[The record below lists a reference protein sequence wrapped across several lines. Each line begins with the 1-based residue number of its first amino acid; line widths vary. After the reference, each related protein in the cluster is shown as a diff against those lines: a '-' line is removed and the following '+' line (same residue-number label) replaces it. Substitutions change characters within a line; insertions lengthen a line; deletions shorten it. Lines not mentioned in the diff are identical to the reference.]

1 MRVFFSPLKWGNF
14 SFIHTSFTLPEL
26 CNSLG
31 RKPLS
36 YSTTKLSMT
45 LIISIVYRNIY
56 TYELFFT
63 PELGTSFTLPDACR
77 IWLNIWTN
85 RLMSVRT
92 PQLLMS
98 QALKQLNS
106 SSDAFQFSCT
116 IVVSEKTGFIKP
128 RFQVQKHWDERIVRR
143 QVPLDLRASLRPH
156 FNLVSKCQKLRRKN
170 CLPTGAT
177 WLTSLS

>member
-56 TYELFFT
+56 TDELFFT

-85 RLMSVRT
+85 RLMSVRP

-116 IVVSEKTGFIKP
+116 IVVSEKTGVIKP
-128 RFQVQKHWDERIVRR
+128 RFQVQNIETKELSADRCLLTYE
-143 QVPLDLRASLRPH
+143 PPAG
-156 FNLVSKCQKLRRKN
+156 LV
-170 CLPTGAT
+170 
-177 WLTSLS
+177 